1 MSNLI
6 HQKNRS
12 RKKKK
17 KNGEK
22 DGKVLYKFMNNAVLG
37 KAMEKLG
44 NRIDARLASKEKA
57 YLKWKSKNYL
67 RMI

>member
-12 RKKKK
+12 RKKK

-22 DGKVLYKFMNNAVLG
+22 DGKVLYKFMNNDVLG

-44 NRIDARLASKEKA
+44 NRIDVRLASKEKA

>member
-12 RKKKK
+12 RKK
-17 KNGEK
+17 NGEK
-22 DGKVLYKFMNNAVLG
+22 DRKVLYKLMNNDVLG
-37 KAMEKLG
+37 KTMEKLG
-44 NRIDARLASKEKA
+44 NRIDVRLVSKEKA

>member
-1 MSNLI
+1 M
-6 HQKNRS
+6 R
-12 RKKKK
+12 RTEAEKKK

-22 DGKVLYKFMNNAVLG
+22 DKKVLYKLMNHDVLV
-37 KAMEKLG
+37 KTIEKLG
-44 NRIDARLASKEKA
+44 NRIDVRLASKEKA